1 MYVLVVM
8 KILRAIPYMVWQSYR
23 AYELTLAI
31 NWQSLKAFQFTL
43 AIKNGMT
50 DEVTWMF
57 VANQII

>member
-1 MYVLVVM
+1 
-8 KILRAIPYMVWQSYR
+8 MVWQSYR